1 MTDVGLSPAHPID
14 SHVEGPCNGLSV
26 PAPSAQPGGGTAG
39 RCPIAI
45 PGTLPSAGIIDLDE
59 LSYRI
64 TSIPEHPVVHYVREL
79 PVESALY
86 PANMYHGLSDGNDA
100 SPIPPTG
107 RITWSMPGHDC
118 ERPKQRGCG
127 FIREKGSRGDEGILF
142 TACSGDREH
151 YARGRRSHCW
161 SLHCPRCMNDSA
173 LRMGSR
179 VEEQLNSYRILTEK
193 QGGDPGPLGH
203 WVVSPEQ
210 EHSKRAMQCIDTF
223 NGLRKHIESDLQE
236 VGARAGALVFHP
248 WRQRSDVWALSPHFH
263 SILFGFLDTD
273 RFREMNPG
281 WIIKKVHADEAVES
295 IGQTAAYLMTHMGL
309 GLVERDAEDVDY
321 DLRFLNHMLPGLSE
335 DQSPKGRMF
344 SYTDDDL
351 SDRALGKGRMV
362 GDVSGID
369 WLSFAKDPLCYQTRM
384 TYFGLASN
392 RNIRTVTVER
402 ENRTR
407 VCRECGRPLEVY
419 NGLCS
424 LHGEQSTFVFDNT
437 IRAFNKDYDIVKR
450 VIPEIEAVS
459 DSKLSLAELSPSVSM
474 IVSKDETRSIEDRIT
489 QVRNISRRMP
499 SSSR

>member
-1 MTDVGLSPAHPID
+1 MTDIN
-14 SHVEGPCNGLSV
+14 PCPQHLVHSFAGGSDNGLSV
-26 PAPSAQPGGGTAG
+26 PAPSAQPGEGTAG
-39 RCPIAI
+39 RCPIDI
-45 PGTLPSAGIIDLDE
+45 DDQVSSGTIDLDE
-59 LSYRI
+59 LAYRI
-64 TSIPEHPVVHYVREL
+64 VSIPEHPVVQYVREL
-79 PVESALY
+79 PVESAVY
-86 PANMYHGLSDGNDA
+86 PANMYHGSSDGGDA
-100 SPIPPTG
+100 SPIPLTG
-107 RITWSMPGHDC
+107 RITWSMPGHDT

-127 FIREKGSRGDEGILF
+127 FIREKGSRGDEGIRF

-210 EHSKRAMQCIDTF
+210 DLAKRAMQCIDTF
-223 NGLRKHIESDLQE
+223 NGLRKHIESDLQA
-236 VGARAGALVFHP
+236 VGAKAGVLVFHP
-248 WRQRSDVWALSPHFH
+248 WRQQSDVWALSPHFH
-263 SILFGFLDTD
+263 SVLFGFLDTD

-281 WIIKKVHADEAVES
+281 WILKKVHAGEEIES

-309 GLVERDAEDVDY
+309 GLVERDVTEVDY

-335 DQSPKGRMF
+335 DSPSVKRMF
-344 SYTDDDL
+344 SYTDEDL
-351 SDRALGKGRMV
+351 SDRVLGKGRMV

-369 WLSFAKDPLCYQTRM
+369 WFSFARDPLSYQTRM
-384 TYFGLASN
+384 TYFGLASQ

-424 LHGEQSTFVFDNT
+424 VHGEQASFTFDNT
-437 IRAFNKDYDIVKR
+437 IRAFSKDYDIVKR
-450 VIPEIEAVS
+450 AISEIEATS
-459 DSKLSLAELSPSVSM
+459 GSGSKVSLAELSPSVSM
-474 IVSKDETRSIEDRIT
+474 IVSKDE
-489 QVRNISRRMP
+489 MHMF
-499 SSSR
+499 